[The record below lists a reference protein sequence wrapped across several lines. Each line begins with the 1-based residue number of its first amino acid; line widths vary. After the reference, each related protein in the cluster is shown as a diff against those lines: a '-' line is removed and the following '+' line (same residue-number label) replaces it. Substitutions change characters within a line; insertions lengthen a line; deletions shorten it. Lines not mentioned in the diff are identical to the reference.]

1 MRMMTRNIGSA
12 IAKRNAVAV
21 KGGKP
26 AAMILLA
33 ATVLPTST
41 MASAR

>member
-1 MRMMTRNIGSA
+1 M
-12 IAKRNAVAV
+12 AKRKAVAV

-26 AAMILLA
+26 DPMILLA

-41 MASAR
+41 MAAAR